1 MILDDFAPLDLDPV
15 AMQEEVCPLCS
26 ETESK
31 SMDVCVTCHDF
42 CTEELSLC
50 PITNLQSLNAFII
63 FINCNNNLSLTLQK
77 CFRCLALTTP

>member
-31 SMDVCVTCHDF
+31 SMDVRVTCHDLLLHRR
-42 CTEELSLC
+42 TEFMSHHK
-50 PITNLQSLNAFII
+50 PAITECIYYLY
-63 FINCNNNLSLTLQK
+63 
-77 CFRCLALTTP
+77 